1 MISMRIEQVN
11 RADAFRY
18 MGLRGEP
25 DPAVLAETDRCE
37 KELLEAARPR
47 YVLRVFDL
55 IRSEGELRL
64 DGCDFSLEGESIAR
78 HLDGCSKAAVI
89 AATLSAQTDRFLKK
103 AMLGDGLKGLI
114 SDALAS
120 ACVEQVIEKARAE
133 VIELTGLHC
142 TWCFAA
148 GYGDFPLETAGKL
161 IQCVDGERRIGLSV
175 TASGMLTPQ
184 KSIAA
189 VAGLSEKPLP
199 AANKSCSDCNM
210 RGRCQFRKNGDHCQ

>member
-1 MISMRIEQVN
+1 MPTGPIN

-25 DPAVLAETDRCE
+25 EPAISAETELCE
-37 KELLEAARPR
+37 KALLEAAQPR
-47 YVLRVFDL
+47 YVSRVFEL
-55 IRSEGELRL
+55 IRSENELRL
-64 DGCDFSLEGESIAR
+64 AGCDFALEGESIAR
-78 HLDGCSKAAVI
+78 HLDGCSRAVVI

-103 AMLGDGLKGLI
+103 AALEDGLRGLI

-120 ACVEQVIEKARAE
+120 AYIEQVLERARAE
-133 VIELTGLHC
+133 VIDLTGLHC

-161 IQCVDGERRIGLSV
+161 LQCVDARRRIGLSV

-184 KSIAA
+184 KSITA
-189 VAGLSEKPLP
+189 VAGLSEKEPNAP
-199 AANKSCSDCNM
+199 RKSCADCNM
-210 RGRCQFRKNGDHCQ
+210 QGRCEFRKNGEHC